1 MSQGSPGIHT
11 STSMT
16 SSPNPPHAGTH
27 MPGFLDIPEEY
38 TTPDAKVQIIPV
50 PYDATST
57 YRKGADR
64 GPQAIIDASAQIE
77 WYDIETDAEY
87 LEQGIHTQTP
97 VQCDAPDPIEL
108 APLVRERVNK
118 ALTKFQLPVVLGGE
132 HSVSIGAIQAVS
144 DHTDSFSVLQIDAH
158 GDTRVSYLGSTHNH
172 ACVMARAREHASI
185 VQVGIRAIDAEEL
198 EHMDRDRVYF
208 GHQVDLWTR
217 THDLTWMDRVIDQL
231 EDHVYLT
238 IDLDALDPSIL
249 PSTGTPEPGGMDWFT
264 INELVRRV
272 ARARKIVGFDVVEL
286 CPTPHHHA
294 SDFIA
299 AKLVYRVMSEI
310 LTNV

>member
-1 MSQGSPGIHT
+1 
-11 STSMT
+11 
-16 SSPNPPHAGTH
+16 
-27 MPGFLDIPEEY
+27 MPGFLDIPEEF
-38 TTPDAKVQIIPV
+38 TRSDALVQIIPV

-57 YRKGADR
+57 YRKGADQ
-64 GPQAIIDASAQIE
+64 GPQAMIGASSQIE

-87 LEQGIHTQTP
+87 LEQGIHTQEP
-97 VQCDAPDPIEL
+97 VLCDAHDPINL
-108 APLVRERVNK
+108 APLVRERVSA
-118 ALTKFQLPVVLGGE
+118 ALEAQQIPVVLGGE
-132 HSVSIGAIQAVS
+132 HSVSIGAIEAVAEIGKA
-144 DHTDSFSVLQIDAH
+144 FSVLQIDAH
-158 GDTRVSYLGSTHNH
+158 GDTRDSYHGSTHNH

-198 EHMDRDRVYF
+198 EGMDRDRVYF

-217 THDLTWMDRVIDQL
+217 THDLSWMDRVIEQL
-231 EDHVYLT
+231 EDTVYLT
-238 IDLDALDPSIL
+238 IDLDAFDPSIL

-272 ARARKIVGFDVVEL
+272 AKARTIVAFDVVEL
-286 CPTPHHHA
+286 CPNPNHHA

-310 LTNV
+310 LSQR

>member
-1 MSQGSPGIHT
+1 
-11 STSMT
+11 
-16 SSPNPPHAGTH
+16 
-27 MPGFLDIPEEY
+27 MPGFLDIPEEF
-38 TTPDAKVQIIPV
+38 TRSDALVQIIPV

-57 YRKGADR
+57 YRKGADQ
-64 GPQAIIDASAQIE
+64 GPQAMIDASAQIE

-87 LEQGIHTQTP
+87 LEQGIHTQEP
-97 VQCDAPDPIEL
+97 VLCDAHDPINL
-108 APLVRERVNK
+108 APLVRERVSA
-118 ALTKFQLPVVLGGE
+118 ALEAQQIPVVLGGE
-132 HSVSIGAIQAVS
+132 HSVSIGAIEAVAE
-144 DHTDSFSVLQIDAH
+144 TGKAFSVLQIDAH
-158 GDTRVSYLGSTHNH
+158 GDTRDSYHGSTHNH

-198 EHMDRDRVYF
+198 EGMDKNRVYF

-217 THDLTWMDRVIDQL
+217 THDLSWMDRVIEQL
-231 EDHVYLT
+231 EDTVYLT
-238 IDLDALDPSIL
+238 IDLDAFDPSIL

-272 ARARKIVGFDVVEL
+272 AKARNIVAFDVVEL
-286 CPTPHHHA
+286 CPNPNHHA

-310 LTNV
+310 LSQR

>member
-1 MSQGSPGIHT
+1 
-11 STSMT
+11 MT
-16 SSPNPPHAGTH
+16 NLPNQPNAGTH
-27 MPGFLDIPEEY
+27 MPGFLDIPDEY

-87 LEQGIHTQTP
+87 LEQGIHTQEP
-97 VQCDAPDPIEL
+97 VHCDAPDPIEL

-118 ALTKFQLPVVLGGE
+118 ALTKSQLPVVLGGE
-132 HSVSIGAIQAVS
+132 HSVSIGAIEGIS
-144 DHTDSFSVLQIDAH
+144 DHLDTFSVLQIDAH
-158 GDTRVSYLGSTHNH
+158 GDTRESYHGSTHNH

-208 GHQVDLWTR
+208 GHQVDHWTR

-238 IDLDALDPSIL
+238 IDLDAFDPAIL

-286 CPTPHHHA
+286 CPNPNHHA

-310 LTNV
+310 LSNG